1 MAITIY
7 YINKNWELISRLI
20 NMELLIEIHDAIY
33 LRKVLDRVLK
43 SFELEDK
50 IQTYVLYFII
60 FYIFDFLKIIN
71 YSFFSLIISRFTTNK
86 ADNNL
91 LLVKQF
97 RIDYKY
103 QYNIDFYN
111 VEYVVYTFNN
121 VVENIIN

>member
-1 MAITIY
+1 
-7 YINKNWELISRLI
+7 
-20 NMELLIEIHDAIY
+20 MELLIEIHDAIY